1 MLHTTPQQYC
11 WKVWRRMNKTCL
23 DDDDDDDDDIY
34 IYIEAYKELVAQS
47 PSNASSNIL
56 HTTPQ
61 QHCWKV
67 WRRVNKTCLD
77 DDDDIYREYFQWNSL
92 LTLPQT
98 LPNLR
103 ILRAKPKRLMRERIL
118 VTILSPACIFL
129 ATLYV
134 YEVICMACN

>member
-1 MLHTTPQQYC
+1 MLHTTPQQY
-11 WKVWRRMNKTCL
+11 
-23 DDDDDDDDDIY
+23 
-34 IYIEAYKELVAQS
+34 
-47 PSNASSNIL
+47 
-56 HTTPQ
+56 
-61 QHCWKV
+61 CWKV

-98 LPNLR
+98 LPTLR
-103 ILRAKPKRLMRERIL
+103 VLRSKPKRLMREWIL

-134 YEVICMACN
+134 YEVYENLRFEFEDIKNEIKS